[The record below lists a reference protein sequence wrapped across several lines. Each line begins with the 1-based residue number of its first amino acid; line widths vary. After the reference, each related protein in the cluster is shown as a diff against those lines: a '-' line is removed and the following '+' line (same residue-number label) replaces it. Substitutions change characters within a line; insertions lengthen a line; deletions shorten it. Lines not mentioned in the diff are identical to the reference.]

1 MSKGG
6 GRRRSR
12 GRGGV
17 VYKFNEK
24 ERTTRIAM
32 NLKGEDRK
40 KKNAQNKDLVPLR
53 ESSLLTSR
61 QRLVFLCTGHQLYNC
76 LYVTWTESDHVTA
89 DSPER
94 QAWDKVTAPIS
105 FDPPS
110 ATVPPFGRCIIDR
123 PEILAG
129 FMGPSK
135 PRRQMGGVMS
145 RLFFFHISVCDEW
158 TWKTNYF
165 QIVLILSCV

>member
-1 MSKGG
+1 M
-6 GRRRSR
+6 
-12 GRGGV
+12 
-17 VYKFNEK
+17 
-24 ERTTRIAM
+24 
-32 NLKGEDRK
+32 
-40 KKNAQNKDLVPLR
+40 PLR

-110 ATVPPFGRCIIDR
+110 ATVPLGRCIIDR

-129 FMGPSK
+129 FMGAIKTKTSNGRSVTPSF
-135 PRRQMGGVMS
+135 
-145 RLFFFHISVCDEW
+145 LFFHISVCDEW
-158 TWKTNYF
+158 RTKKKTIFILFWSCLVCNIINRLDYIIIIRKSRVCKPSEIKWGGERWWKQHYRYSLL
-165 QIVLILSCV
+165 QKYD